1 MHWPVVLFD
10 DELMSVD
17 PNRAF
22 RALYVFLE
30 RRRGLSVYTP
40 AALAEVAAAF
50 DNRPRAALG
59 FRTPIEAL
67 CELLARPT

>member
-1 MHWPVVLFD
+1 M
-10 DELMSVD
+10 MSWCRSI
-17 PNRAF
+17 PTAHPEPCTS
-22 RALYVFLE
+22 FLE
-30 RRRGLSVYTP
+30 GRRGLSVYIP

-50 DNRPRAALG
+50 NNRPRAALG